1 MPSSEDEEVED
12 VAPDAFT
19 PVKTAVRDLQ
29 EECWSPPVRTSRS
42 ACAERYAASKDLLDA
57 CGITPTTPIKDLK
70 QLAQAVT
77 EIAVA
82 CEEGG
87 AEKVPKEL
95 DFLFKL
101 ETCGAKVICGCLAR
115 LCEIA
120 RITEVGHANIGRKK
134 MSGVNRAVFVRA
146 VAARALD
153 ALVIAEAKGS
163 GLKNEWAGALWVVSY
178 DGGKPV
184 PKHTTDFLKTHQEWV
199 FGDYLVDKFPQFQRR
214 LVQRQLHRLV
224 AHLCERPLTQSE
236 IKAWSKDGKAKKDW
250 VTSSKEFKAKVE
262 EIIRLSK
269 AAVTPRPNKKA
280 RGDDRSG
287 AETSDGGVTEV
298 PDSSGEESRAETS
311 DGGVTEA
318 LSESEAEDSEVR
330 VTANTKSG
338 FAFTAVEV
346 ADWLAKRVDGFM
358 QFADKWTITGR
369 MVQDY
374 KLSALK
380 RAVEGVGMGMAL
392 STVVLEELAAI
403 EGAVVVI
410 PVSSFR
416 SQARVASSAAV
427 VAPGLRD
434 LKFGLGARR
443 VSAAQLLR
451 NWSLAMYWCDLR
463 VFWLDGGVEC
473 KGTIVSSCQDFRFT
487 IQPDR
492 LADRHSLLRWSVQQ
506 TVMGLRDLQDLQ
518 QVVAHEEGEKG
529 GAAKE
534 LEGRVSAKQ
543 AIKALNTVTA
553 TEILDDAYQRMREEN
568 RFDGLGFGAD
578 GFLDGKSARVVW
590 EELAAGGASY
600 AKVVGHKAFQ
610 RVINKLIETAG
621 ARDVQL
627 TQEQAMKAAFPMGGK
642 AALTSLTC
650 FNPSAKQRGVTADH
664 GSSKQVLQKLEGGE
678 LKAVD
683 VEADHRVVKTW
694 NSFVYTK
701 AGLRRFFEV
710 LEVAHSKEL
719 ARAWMNDLDDR
730 IEDLLNECGDDLSI
744 DPLDEFLTLVWRE
757 LPLKFVDAIAAS
769 ERSGTKLCVEFA
781 KLDWAP
787 NDWKTKKDR
796 IIMKSMVKEFRS
808 LKAEAKSWGKK
819 RGSGHVDRGS
829 SGINGGG
836 SQSQHEEPL
845 TKRQRKKL
853 RQRRNG
859 SEAEARTSGVSGA
872 NTEDRRKGSMR
883 SDRDPGWDRFDPKVK
898 AWCSEKG
905 FGSVH
910 AARQDWSGVEDNKG
924 KCFWTNS
931 ELGKLMGGECNR
943 GDKCHYKESH
953 GYG

>member
-1 MPSSEDEEVED
+1 MPSSDDEEVED

-29 EECWSPPVRTSRS
+29 EECWSPPVRTSRT
-42 ACAERYAASKDLLDA
+42 ACAGRYAASKDLLEA
-57 CGITPTTPIKDLK
+57 CGIALTTPIKELK
-70 QLAQAVT
+70 SLAQAVT
-77 EIAVA
+77 EIAVV

-87 AEKVPKEL
+87 SEKVPKDL

-120 RITEVGHANIGRKK
+120 RITEVEHANIGKK
-134 MSGVNRAVFVRA
+134 RMSGVNRVVFVRA

-178 DGGKPV
+178 EGGKPV

-199 FGDYLVDKFPQFQRR
+199 FGDYVVDKWPQLQRR

-236 IKAWSKDGKAKKDW
+236 IKAWSKDGKAKRDW
-250 VTSSKEFKAKVE
+250 VTSSKGFKARVE
-262 EIIRLSK
+262 DVIRLSK

-280 RGDDRSG
+280 RTDDRSG
-287 AETSDGGVTEV
+287 AETSDGGVTEA
-298 PDSSGEESRAETS
+298 PDSSGDESRAETS
-311 DGGVTEA
+311 DGGVTDA
-318 LSESEAEDSEVR
+318 LSGSDAENSDVR
-330 VTANTKSG
+330 LTANTKSG

-374 KLSALK
+374 KLAALK

-392 STVVLEELAAI
+392 STVVVEELAAI
-403 EGAVVVI
+403 GDAALVI
-410 PVSSFR
+410 PASSFR
-416 SQARVASSAAV
+416 SRSRVASTAAV
-427 VAPGLRD
+427 VAPNLKD
-434 LKFGLGARR
+434 LKFGLGPRR
-443 VSAAQLLR
+443 VSAAQLL
-451 NWSLAMYWCDLR
+451 NSWQLAIYWCDLR
-463 VFWLDGGVEC
+463 VLWLDRGVES
-473 KGTIVSSCQDFRFT
+473 KGTIVSACQDFKFT

-492 LADRHSLLRWSVQQ
+492 LAERHCLLRWSVQQ

-529 GAAKE
+529 GAAQE
-534 LEGRVSAKQ
+534 LEGRASAKK
-543 AIKALNTVTA
+543 AIKDLNTATA
-553 TEILDDAYQRMREEN
+553 NEILDDAYERMNAEG
-568 RFDGLGFGAD
+568 RFDGLGFGAN

-590 EELAAGGASY
+590 DELAAGGASY

-621 ARDVQL
+621 ARDVRL

-664 GSSKQVLQKLEGGE
+664 VTSKQVLRKLDGGE
-678 LKAVD
+678 LKAED
-683 VEADHRVVKTW
+683 VEVDHRVVKSW

-710 LEVAHSKEL
+710 MEVAHSKTL
-719 ARAWMNDLDDR
+719 ARMWMNDLDDR

-769 ERSGTKLCVEFA
+769 ERSGTKLCDEFA

-787 NDWKTKKDR
+787 DDWKTKKDR
-796 IIMKSMVKEFRS
+796 IIMKSMLKEFHS

-819 RGSGHVDRGS
+819 RGAGQVNRGS
-829 SGINGGG
+829 SSNNGGS
-836 SQSQHEEPL
+836 SQSQQEGL
-845 TKRQRKKL
+845 SRRQRK
-853 RQRRNG
+853 RQKQRE
-859 SEAEARTSGVSGA
+859 SAATKTGA
-872 NTEDRRKGSMR
+872 VTGTNVAEDRRKGGLR
-883 SDRDPGWDRFDPKVK
+883 SDRDPGWDRFDPEVK
-898 AWCSEKG
+898 AWCTSNG

-910 AARQDWSGVEDNKG
+910 AARQDWSGVETNKG

-931 ELGKLMGGECNR
+931 ELGKLMGGECKR
-943 GDKCHYKESH
+943 GDQCHYKESH